1 MNSDERVAN
10 TIAASG
16 REGFV
21 SRHNLWSETQQNAA
35 TEVVAHLESDDIHIL
50 RLSFADQHG
59 VLRGKGLLGP
69 AMSSALRNGCT
80 VTSTLL
86 LKDTSHRT
94 VFPVWQADGGLGNEA
109 FAGAADVLMVPDP
122 LTFKYLPWR
131 KHTAWMQCDLYFA
144 DGTPV
149 PFDSRALARRALGRL
164 HDRGY
169 RYVSGLELECHV
181 YRCDNPRL
189 APQDAT
195 MPAQA
200 PELSLL
206 GHGYQYLTEAR
217 LDELEPV
224 LEPLRATLLALGLPL
239 RSMEV
244 EFGPSQMELTLG
256 AADGIA
262 TADYAMLMR
271 SAVKQS
277 LAQHGLLATFMC
289 RPALPN
295 TLSSGWH
302 LHQSLWRDG
311 FNAFVSSTNE
321 RMLSTA
327 GGQVVAG
334 LLKHARAACAFTTPT
349 INGYKRYQPN
359 SLAPDRASW
368 GRDNRGSMLRVVG
381 DSSDGN
387 THIENR
393 VGEPAANPY
402 LYLASQLVCTE
413 LGLQHEYAL
422 PPISKTPYSTKAPA
436 LPVSLMESLDA
447 LAQDE
452 TFATAFGRE
461 FVDYFSTI
469 KRAEIQRFLS
479 TVTDWEQ
486 REYIRLF

>member
-1 MNSDERVAN
+1 MSGNNSIAGS
-10 TIAASG
+10 IAASG
-16 REGFV
+16 REGFIA
-21 SRHNLWSETQQNAA
+21 RHGLWSEAQQEAA
-35 TEVVAHLESDDIHIL
+35 AQAQAHLEAGDVHIL

-69 AMSSALRNGCT
+69 AMTSALRNGCA

-94 VFPVWQADGGLGNEA
+94 VFPVWNADGGLGNEA
-109 FAGAADVLMVPDP
+109 LAGAADVLMVPDP
-122 LTFKYLPWR
+122 LTFKRLPWR
-131 KHTAWMQCDLYFA
+131 AHTAWMQCDLYFA
-144 DGTPV
+144 DGNPV
-149 PFDSRALARRALGRL
+149 PFDTRALARTALARL
-164 HDRGY
+164 QERGY
-169 RYVSGLELECHV
+169 QYVCGLELECHV
-181 YRCDNPRL
+181 FRCDDPRL
-189 APQDAT
+189 AVEDAT

-200 PELSLL
+200 PTLSLL
-206 GHGYQYLTEAR
+206 GHGYQYLSEAR

-224 LEPLRATLLALGLPL
+224 LEPLRATLMALELPL

-256 AADGIA
+256 AAEGIA
-262 TADYAMLMR
+262 TADYAMVLR

-289 RPALPN
+289 RPALAN

-311 FNAFVSSTNE
+311 VNAFVSDCDDAL
-321 RMLSTA
+321 LSPT
-327 GGQVVAG
+327 GSHVVAG
-334 LLKHARAACAFTTPT
+334 LLQHARAACVFTTPT
-349 INGYKRYQPN
+349 INGYKRYQPQ

-368 GRDNRGSMLRVVG
+368 GRDNRGSMLRVTG

-393 VGEPAANPY
+393 IGEPAANPY
-402 LYLASQLVCTE
+402 LYLASQLVCAD
-413 LGLQHEYAL
+413 LGLKHEYAL
-422 PPISKTPYSTKAPA
+422 PPMSQTPYAADAPG
-436 LPVSLMESLDA
+436 LPASLMESIEA

-452 TFATAFGRE
+452 TFASAFGSE
-461 FVDYFSTI
+461 FVNYFSTI
-469 KRAEIQRFLS
+469 KKAEINRFLN